1 MTEIVFAMPI
11 VLGKEDLDRQ
21 TWDEL
26 GGARRDEYEAALK
39 DAGIMRQA
47 CWHQRM
53 PDGGTLAIVYI
64 EAADPDANRQF
75 VLSEAEISRWFRERM
90 KEVHGRETSQP
101 PLPVEKILDYRV

>member
-11 VLGKEDLDRQ
+11 VRGKEDLDRQ

-26 GGARRDEYEAALK
+26 AGARRDGYEAALK

-53 PDGGTLAIVYI
+53 PDGRTLAIVYI
-64 EAADPDANRQF
+64 EATDPDANRRF
-75 VLSEAEISRWFRERM
+75 LRSDAETSRWFRERT
-90 KEVHGRETSQP
+90 KEAYGRETSEP
-101 PLPVEKILDYRV
+101 PLPVEPILDHRV